1 MGNKQ
6 AKILQQGNDIAN
18 KEKQEKESNSNT
30 KKALPTAKDMILVD
44 GYIRL
49 CCDNLLESHYIFPLT
64 ICEWIYR
71 YFQSKNILYWTS
83 PQHIYSVSI
92 EKDDTKERV
101 NPLIKMDQCYCPA
114 VTYKSNIHIPIDII
128 DGDNSFN
135 LSSSQHSNT
144 KYNAIFKCGGIAN
157 DRSLLQECSA
167 TILEPPNIHKSG
179 IRNIKNVYCVYR
191 HCL

>member
-6 AKILQQGNDIAN
+6 AKMLHHGSNDIAN
-18 KEKQEKESNSNT
+18 KEKQEKESNTCSNN
-30 KKALPTAKDMILVD
+30 KKSLPTAKDMILVD
-44 GYIRL
+44 GYIRMS
-49 CCDNLLESHYIFPLT
+49 CDNLLDCHLIFPLT
-64 ICEWIYR
+64 ICEYIYR

-114 VTYKSNIHIPIDII
+114 VTYKSNINIPIDII
-128 DGDNSFN
+128 DGNNNHNSFN
-135 LSSSQHSNT
+135 LSQSFS

-179 IRNIKNVYCVYR
+179 
-191 HCL
+191 